1 MRHESVRRTIPALVL
16 LAGALSA
23 PAALALAGEPPAA
36 AAVDDVR
43 VPSSLDGYF
52 PDVTLVTQDGRR
64 VRFYS
69 DLLRDKVVLINF
81 IFTRCKD
88 LCPRTTMNLRR
99 VQEQLGDTVGRSVYL
114 VSISVDPV
122 NDTPAV
128 LKAYAERAG
137 APIGWDFLTGEQ
149 EDIELIRRK
158 LGVFD
163 REEDDNPTL
172 HTGMLV
178 YGNEPRGK
186 WNAINAMALPDLIV
200 RGVRRIMDQGS
211 VR

>member
-1 MRHESVRRTIPALVL
+1 LLRLEAAMNTNHSVVRTIPALVL

-23 PAALALAGEPPAA
+23 APAA
-36 AAVDDVR
+36 AQA
-43 VPSSLDGYF
+43 LEGYF
-52 PDVTLVTQDGRR
+52 PEVTLVTQDGKR

-69 DLLRDKVVLINF
+69 DLVKGRVVLINF

-88 LCPRTTMNLRR
+88 LCPRTTTNIRR
-99 VQEQLGDTVGRSVYL
+99 VQELLGDEAGRTVHL
-114 VSISVDPV
+114 ISISVDPD

-128 LKAYAERAG
+128 LKAYAETAG
-137 APIGWDFLTGEQ
+137 ATPGWDFLTGDQ

-178 YGNEPRGK
+178 YGNEPKGK
-186 WNAINAMALPDLIV
+186 WRAIYAMANPDLIV
-200 RGVRRIMDQGS
+200 KS
-211 VR
+211 VLKVVDRESPQVP

>member
-1 MRHESVRRTIPALVL
+1 MTTHHTVTRMIPALVL

-23 PAALALAGEPPAA
+23 APAA
-36 AAVDDVR
+36 AQ
-43 VPSSLDGYF
+43 SLEGHF
-52 PDVTLVTQDGRR
+52 PEVTLVTQDGRR

-69 DLLRDKVVLINF
+69 DLLKGKVVLINF

-88 LCPRTTMNLRR
+88 LCPRTTTNIRR
-99 VQEQLGDTVGRSVYL
+99 VQELLGDEVGRTVHL
-114 VSISVDPV
+114 ISISVDPDK
-122 NDTPAV
+122 DTPAV

-137 APIGWDFLTGEQ
+137 AAPGWDFLTGGQ
-149 EDIELIRRK
+149 EDIELIRRT

-178 YGNEPRGK
+178 YGNEPNGK
-186 WNAINAMALPDLIV
+186 WRAIYAMANPDLIV
-200 RGVRRIMDQGS
+200 KS
-211 VR
+211 VLKIVDRESPPVP